1 MRRIGG
7 AVSGAVKHEEQWMVI
22 VRRVR
27 LWGLVSLLAVS
38 MLAMPSSVRAEFTLI
53 DRADAWFF
61 YTQRG
66 VGQRNAA
73 CQLVSCVRGLCD
85 TGASSRTQF
94 SLYNA
99 RDGRGIRPEFIA
111 PSRAASSDVAV
122 LELNGKT
129 FALQN
134 QFQSPQFYMQVR
146 NSGDADQIVDGL
158 RALEA
163 RDRSGKF
170 FVVDPKGRR
179 HQFTVQGIT
188 ESLSR
193 MARRCTPR
201 G

>member
-1 MRRIGG
+1 
-7 AVSGAVKHEEQWMVI
+7 
-22 VRRVR
+22 
-27 LWGLVSLLAVS
+27 
-38 MLAMPSSVRAEFTLI
+38 
-53 DRADAWFF
+53 
-61 YTQRG
+61 
-66 VGQRNAA
+66 
-73 CQLVSCVRGLCD
+73 
-85 TGASSRTQF
+85 
-94 SLYNA
+94 
-99 RDGRGIRPEFIA
+99 
-111 PSRAASSDVAV
+111 
-122 LELNGKT
+122 
-129 FALQN
+129 
-134 QFQSPQFYMQVR
+134 MQVR